1 MQTLS
6 ALSNLSIEEKQFISR
21 LEDRLDR
28 VEQRYQ
34 EEITDFLEPRMQ
46 LVAESYLRS
55 VKFQRYLFCGGYETA
70 ERKRLVLFHEYTEPD
85 CAMAGI
91 RLFRFQGKLDY
102 VSVTHRDFLGAI
114 MGLGLRREKFGDLL
128 VRETGFDLFVQE
140 EIADYLLQN
149 EIRVKHVPLEPKELS
164 LSDFEPPEQ
173 NIKELHIMVVSMRLD
188 TLLAHGLNLSRTKAM
203 ELIQSGRVKVNHSE
217 VTDNDYLCRQDD
229 LISCRGKGRLRIGET
244 SGETKKGKLKVCIL
258 KYI

>member
-1 MQTLS
+1 MLS
-6 ALSNLSIEEKQFISR
+6 ALTNLSIEEKQFISR

-55 VKFQRYLFCGGYETA
+55 VKFQRYLFCGGYEAA
-70 ERKRLVLFHEYTEPD
+70 ERKRLVLFPEYTEPE
-85 CAMAGI
+85 CEMAGI

-140 EIADYLLQN
+140 EIADYL
-149 EIRVKHVPLEPKELS
+149 
-164 LSDFEPPEQ
+164 SDFEPPEQ
-173 NIKELHIMVVSMRLD
+173 NIKELHIMVASMRLD
-188 TLLAHGLNLSRTKAM
+188 TILAHGLNLSRTKAM

-217 VTDNDYLCRQDD
+217 VTDNDFLCRQDD
-229 LISCRGKGRLRIGET
+229 LISCRGKGRLRIGEL